1 MKTSVRDLVAATA
14 VAGVVSGAPSTL
26 HALLTGRSVL
36 TSTRAAGALL
46 GRPTVVRGLAAHTAI
61 SLWWGVVLSRVL
73 PRGRRTG
80 AGLVAGAAIA
90 ALDLGLV
97 ARRVPAI
104 RALPPATQ
112 WADHLVFG
120 AAFGA
125 VLDARDQRSPN
136 FAR

>member
-1 MKTSVRDLVAATA
+1 MKTPVRDLAAAVA
-14 VAGVVSGAPSTL
+14 VAGVVSGVPSTL

-36 TSTRAAGALL
+36 ASTRAAGTLL

-61 SLWWGVVLSRVL
+61 SVWWGVVLSRVL
-73 PRGRRTG
+73 PRGRRTE
-80 AGLVAGAAIA
+80 AGIAAGAAIA

-104 RALPPATQ
+104 RALPQPAQ

-120 AAFGA
+120 AVIGA
-125 VLDARDQRSPN
+125 VLDFRDQRSLN
-136 FAR
+136 SAN